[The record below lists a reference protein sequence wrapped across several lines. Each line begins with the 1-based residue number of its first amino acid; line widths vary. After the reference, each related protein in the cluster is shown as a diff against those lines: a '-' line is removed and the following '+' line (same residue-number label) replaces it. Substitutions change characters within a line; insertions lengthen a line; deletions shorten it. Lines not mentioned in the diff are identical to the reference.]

1 VTLETLWADPDTGCM
16 ITHNDRPS
24 EQTIALLEGTVWGS
38 RATRYRILGIADKL
52 ACLRDPSYFIL
63 SEQGRELCVF
73 VLDFC
78 HKRLMDQ
85 NCGAWHFVMAAT
97 VLDRQNE
104 GLAGLLIEHVRTRC
118 IATVGNPGFGYA
130 YVEASTVF
138 SLKLSEQIGY
148 TVDATIPLTLFSR
161 LNPRAHPA
169 VTGLRPENVD
179 PVLRGLETL
188 YGDHELTDFGASLRP
203 DQYLTLHQ
211 NGRIVAG
218 AQAELLRWS
227 VQAMPGAAGKLLLN
241 VLPHLPAV
249 NRFLDLRDLRMV
261 RFGNLLVPEGSE
273 AALFGVLETA
283 LVQHRARI
291 GLIML
296 DQRSEQLQRIRDH
309 GRLGLLSGALKGSAK
324 LHIDVVGMNA
334 SMLAHLANHPLLV
347 SAGDVF

>member
-1 VTLETLWADPDTGCM
+1 MTPETLWADPDTGRM
-16 ITHNDRPS
+16 ITHSDRPS

-52 ACLRDPSYFIL
+52 ARLRDPSYFIL
-63 SEQGRELCVF
+63 SEQDRELCVF

-78 HKRLMDQ
+78 HKRLMEQ
-85 NCGAWHFVMAAT
+85 NCGAWHFVMTAT
-97 VLDRQNE
+97 VPNRQNE
-104 GLAGLLIEHVRTRC
+104 GLAGLLIEHVRAHC
-118 IATVGNPGFGYA
+118 VATVGKPGFGYA
-130 YVEASTVF
+130 YVESSTEF

-148 TVDATIPLTLFSR
+148 TVEAAIPLTLFSR
-161 LNPRAHPA
+161 LNPRPDPA
-169 VTGLRPENVD
+169 VAGLCPENVN

-188 YGDHELTDFGASLRP
+188 YADHELTDFGTALRP
-203 DQYLTLHQ
+203 DEYLALHQ

-227 VQAMPGAAGKLLLN
+227 VQAMPGVAGKLLLD
-241 VLPHLPAV
+241 VLPHLPGV
-249 NRFLDLRDLRMV
+249 NRLLDLRDLRIV

-273 AALFGVLETA
+273 DALFRVLETA
-283 LVQHRARI
+283 LLQHRARI

-296 DQRSEQLQRIRDH
+296 DQRSELLQRILDH

-324 LHIDVVGMNA
+324 LQIDVVGMNA
-334 SMLAHLANHPLLV
+334 PMLAHLANHPLLV